1 MSTTSTR
8 GKSTGRHDQALID
21 KVQKLLRLAT
31 SDVEHEAYAAMTK
44 ARELMDEHGLSMEA
58 VSQQKK
64 TQRGVAEE
72 IAQKETSGIQYWQK
86 WIASALAKQFRCR
99 VLYRSYHQGYRDIV
113 IIGMPDDAATCSRT
127 MTFAFH
133 SARNCWEKYRATR
146 RFSSRKQSSEAKRE
160 YMLGYARG
168 LYKAFEQRNRSR
180 SLVVRKNP
188 GVDAYIRRLNLGTE
202 AAPHRARRPDAH
214 ARSNGF
220 TEGKRAHAA
229 GRPLTAAASR

>member
-1 MSTTSTR
+1 M
-8 GKSTGRHDQALID
+8 K
-21 KVQKLLRLAT
+21 
-31 SDVEHEAYAAMTK
+31 AARK
-44 ARELMDEHGLSMEA
+44 IREHGLSMEA

-146 RFSSRKQSSEAKRE
+146 RFSSRKQSAEAKRE

-188 GVDAYIRRLNLGTE
+188 RVDAYVRRLEPRTG
-202 AAPHRARRPDAH
+202 
-214 ARSNGF
+214 
-220 TEGKRAHAA
+220 
-229 GRPLTAAASR
+229 LTPK